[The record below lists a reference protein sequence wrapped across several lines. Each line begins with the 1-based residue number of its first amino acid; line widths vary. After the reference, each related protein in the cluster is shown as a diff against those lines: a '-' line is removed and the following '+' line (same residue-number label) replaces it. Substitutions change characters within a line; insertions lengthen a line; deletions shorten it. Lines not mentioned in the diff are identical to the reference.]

1 MTKSA
6 LAAVLSLSFA
16 LLVLA
21 TSGGCFALAAGVG
34 AGAAVAY
41 VRGDLDTTLS
51 ANFDRSVRAAQ
62 KAMTDLKFAKISE
75 AHDAIQAVLTYRDA
89 RDRKI
94 EVFVARE
101 TEVSTRLKIRVGT
114 FGEEGL
120 QQEILGR
127 VKSNL

>member
-1 MTKSA
+1 MNKSP
-6 LAAVLSLSFA
+6 LSAVLSLSFA
-16 LLVLA
+16 LFVLA
-21 TSGGCFALAAGVG
+21 TTGGCFAVVAGVG

-62 KAMTDLKFAKISE
+62 KAMADLKFAKIVE
-75 AHDAIQAVLTYRDA
+75 TQDAIQAVLTYRDA

-94 EVFVARE
+94 ELFVAKE
-101 TEVSTRLKIRVGT
+101 TDVSTKLKIRVGT
-114 FGEEGL
+114 FGEEVL
-120 QQEILGR
+120 QQEILSR